1 MRDQIKGVIFFI
13 AGVGTWSGLGRKVLE
28 TYIIERIL
36 HMLNP
41 LIDASI
47 VFLVEYALPVA
58 LGAYGIYLLMGL
70 KHKPADI
77 PVAIWTRR
85 QLSFI
90 DPSHLI
96 WIGFSGAALFMAVG
110 FSGLVWQHF
119 KPEQSAQVVQ
129 SPQRA
134 PGSTHTVPSVSP
146 PAQPAMPAPSAPPSQ
161 AFSDTVPPEDVPRL
175 KAVLADLEKAV
186 GPSLAKNLDQTME
199 LVENWQLN
207 IASKGKGAYLSALQ
221 DLWRKMEG
229 AASGIIVIGAF
240 REVIRLP

>member
-1 MRDQIKGVIFFI
+1 
-13 AGVGTWSGLGRKVLE
+13 
-28 TYIIERIL
+28 
-36 HMLNP
+36 
-41 LIDASI
+41 
-47 VFLVEYALPVA
+47 
-58 LGAYGIYLLMGL
+58 
-70 KHKPADI
+70 
-77 PVAIWTRR
+77 
-85 QLSFI
+85 
-90 DPSHLI
+90 
-96 WIGFSGAALFMAVG
+96 
-110 FSGLVWQHF
+110 
-119 KPEQSAQVVQ
+119 
-129 SPQRA
+129 
-134 PGSTHTVPSVSP
+134 
-146 PAQPAMPAPSAPPSQ
+146 MPAPSAPPSQ